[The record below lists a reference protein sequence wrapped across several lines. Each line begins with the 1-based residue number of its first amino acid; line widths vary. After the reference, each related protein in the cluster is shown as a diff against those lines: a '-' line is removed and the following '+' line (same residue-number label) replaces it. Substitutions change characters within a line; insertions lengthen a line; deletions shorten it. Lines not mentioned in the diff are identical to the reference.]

1 MASYLWKNPGDPG
14 GGIPRSTS
22 NAVGSTTG
30 NSFIF
35 DATFTAGLPGLPGT
49 GTEDIPMQ
57 WFALSPESAVIGSA
71 PVFPSPITATYP
83 SNTSYN
89 NFNFCLYGQI
99 YIPAPG
105 QYTFVVTSHDDFIW
119 GIQDAV
125 LISAVASGSGEGGTI
140 GLSDAGQTI
149 TVAQGYP
156 LLPRQNYTSGEGG
169 NYSQTTVVLA
179 FAAAGVYGIEADY
192 DYWYHSG
199 RIFLIEASPT
209 PGASPTIIPPLTA
222 AVRTGVSYIGTYAS
236 SLTGAESNP
245 SPPTTPITT
254 PVLASQVSIPYSDDP
269 QVDKCNFWRQDQG
282 LPNFTYVGTGPNTNP
297 PTPIT
302 DALTDLAADNNR
314 QLVYTN
320 YEPVPS
326 IDLPQ
331 AGHCN
336 VSGGVITTLDTPF
349 NERWLPG
356 TIILIGYPT
365 QLPYEFISRPISPTE
380 VVIPGV
386 PDGSDLVWNI
396 AQPALANQP
405 LAYMAGPTDNINY
418 VLAVGDKLRPG
429 TIYWCA
435 GSNLDAWPVTNQAD
449 LTDPSEALVN
459 VAMAAGY
466 AVVFTI
472 KRGFVYTANF
482 FNALATITGTSGST
496 WTQQA
501 TAIPRGLF
509 IPRCLAVEGGGNI
522 FFRVDDGI
530 HWSRRGAASASIT
543 DEDLYPLFVHE
554 GSTPQPVVRNGKTYY
569 PPDDSQPERQQFSI
583 QNGYLYYDYAY
594 AFGGDIVA
602 DLTFVPD
609 SGATVGDGIPWQQP
623 MEAVASGAPP
633 SAAITSWSVSG
644 GVMTFIA
651 ENRFTAG
658 EFVAF
663 ADMDGGDFLNGLT
676 LPVLSSGLS
685 VTQFEVSFPW
695 PDTVST
701 DDSGTATAA
710 LPNYAS
716 VAVPSPPFTPNP
728 GESVAYS
735 LPTSALSAEVGATT
749 FAGAKAGIAAAS
761 WIAGGACGTA
771 NTGLW
776 DTPFL
781 AEVDCGWSGFTVPD
795 LPAGAVITR
804 IYPVLFISNLSIGA
818 GMYVTISAGVGMAEV
833 WNNNT
838 GTIDGQNTAPGPEY
852 SLGSTDADIT
862 GAYVNLNLTARTGP
876 WPGGADISSVA
887 LAVYYTVPG
896 GGPPSNQTQV
906 LELTGGGPSLP
917 ADAVIAGV
925 EVNFETGLA
934 FGTASVETAQ
944 LTVVGAPVGSPKP
957 LTPGAWPSPVSLG
970 GNGDLWGQESMLG
983 AQANELGVNFA
994 ANLDAG
1000 SQLNLNDV
1008 SITVFYETK
1017 ANEEG
1022 TATLVYDIRA
1032 KGFIFDQYDGA
1043 KPTVHAANEGES
1055 QQGTL
1060 VGCVDGTL
1068 RLMESDSPEV
1078 VTGIVLSPA
1087 MGDAGWA
1094 TVYEGTFEYSADLG
1108 AVVSFVAADV
1118 GNGSYAS
1125 NPITLPGT
1133 GGEITKFT
1141 TKLTPNK
1148 WKLLQVQFE
1157 STDQTLQ
1164 VYLEGCVL
1172 QVKPWGSDGLY
1183 EPISIFRPSGG
1194 RGAQG

>member
-1 MASYLWKNPGDPG
+1 MRSDGLVYKTGIREPALAPTVSTGNGSVIDSGPLLATSIPWTNYAGQNPNYNFGEANGEPSPTPDGTAPFIVDVANASTITITALSGMANINGNPGATPATLGPSTALTTNPGHYIQIAGSGGTPATATVVVGAFTDGSGNVIPAGVSPLWVPSVVDVGAAFAGATTIQVPSGAKDFQIGINSTGDTFSANSGQFEIAVEVTTDALPPYTGILGSMSLFYWGDSPTSGGVASYLWKNPGDPG

-35 DATFTAGLPGLPGT
+35 DATFTAGIPGLPGT
-49 GTEDIPMQ
+49 GTEDVPMQ
-57 WFALSPESAVIGSA
+57 WYRLSPESAVIGSA

-83 SNTSYN
+83 TNTSYN

-140 GLSDAGQTI
+140 GLSNAGQTI

-156 LLPRQNYTSGEGG
+156 LLPRQNYTDGEGG

-179 FAAAGVYGIEADY
+179 FAAAGVYGIETDY
-192 DYWYHSG
+192 DYWFHSG

-222 AVRTGVSYIGTYAS
+222 AVRTGVSYAGKYRS
-236 SLTGAESNP
+236 SLTGAQSNP
-245 SPPTTPITT
+245 SPTTTPTTT
-254 PVLASQVSIPYSDDP
+254 PVLASTVALPYSPDP
-269 QVDKCNFWRQDQG
+269 QVDKCDYYRQDQG
-282 LPNFTYVGTGPNTNP
+282 LANFTYVGTGPNTNP
-297 PTPIT
+297 PTGIV
-302 DALTDLAADNNR
+302 DALTDLEVANN
-314 QLVYTN
+314 QQMTYTD

-396 AQPALANQP
+396 AEPALANQP

-418 VLAVGDKLRPG
+418 VLMVGDKLRPG

-472 KRGFVYTANF
+472 KRGFVYTPNF
-482 FNALATITGTSGST
+482 FNALATVTGTSGST

-501 TAIPRGLF
+501 TAISRGLF

-554 GSTPQPVVRNGKTYY
+554 GSTPEPVVRNGKTYY

-602 DLTFVPD
+602 DLTFIPD
-609 SGATVGDGIPWQQP
+609 SGATAGEGIPWQQP
-623 MEAVASGAPP
+623 MEAVASGVPT

-644 GVMTFIA
+644 NVFTFIA
-651 ENRFTAG
+651 ENGFTAG
-658 EFVAF
+658 EF
-663 ADMDGGDFLNGLT
+663 G
-676 LPVLSSGLS
+676 
-685 VTQFEVSFPW
+685 
-695 PDTVST
+695 
-701 DDSGTATAA
+701 
-710 LPNYAS
+710 
-716 VAVPSPPFTPNP
+716 
-728 GESVAYS
+728 
-735 LPTSALSAEVGATT
+735 
-749 FAGAKAGIAAAS
+749 
-761 WIAGGACGTA
+761 
-771 NTGLW
+771 
-776 DTPFL
+776 
-781 AEVDCGWSGFTVPD
+781 
-795 LPAGAVITR
+795 
-804 IYPVLFISNLSIGA
+804 
-818 GMYVTISAGVGMAEV
+818 
-833 WNNNT
+833 
-838 GTIDGQNTAPGPEY
+838 
-852 SLGSTDADIT
+852 
-862 GAYVNLNLTARTGP
+862 
-876 WPGGADISSVA
+876 
-887 LAVYYTVPG
+887 
-896 GGPPSNQTQV
+896 
-906 LELTGGGPSLP
+906 
-917 ADAVIAGV
+917 
-925 EVNFETGLA
+925 
-934 FGTASVETAQ
+934 
-944 LTVVGAPVGSPKP
+944 
-957 LTPGAWPSPVSLG
+957 
-970 GNGDLWGQESMLG
+970 
-983 AQANELGVNFA
+983 
-994 ANLDAG
+994 
-1000 SQLNLNDV
+1000 
-1008 SITVFYETK
+1008 
-1017 ANEEG
+1017 
-1022 TATLVYDIRA
+1022 
-1032 KGFIFDQYDGA
+1032 
-1043 KPTVHAANEGES
+1043 
-1055 QQGTL
+1055 
-1060 VGCVDGTL
+1060 
-1068 RLMESDSPEV
+1068 
-1078 VTGIVLSPA
+1078 
-1087 MGDAGWA
+1087 
-1094 TVYEGTFEYSADLG
+1094 
-1108 AVVSFVAADV
+1108 
-1118 GNGSYAS
+1118 
-1125 NPITLPGT
+1125 
-1133 GGEITKFT
+1133 
-1141 TKLTPNK
+1141 
-1148 WKLLQVQFE
+1148 
-1157 STDQTLQ
+1157 
-1164 VYLEGCVL
+1164 
-1172 QVKPWGSDGLY
+1172 
-1183 EPISIFRPSGG
+1183 
-1194 RGAQG
+1194 